1 MLKDR
6 RNRAFEQI
14 NLVQMNLRFLWILS
28 KLLQIRFRVLSIAG
42 NIYWFCLLV
51 LPPGSGA
58 LFRGKIINP
67 TDKFYHQD
75 KNNNITKEFWRLTTV
90 RAGFLNFTKTLR
102 WFFSVPMRL
111 KWPSSR
117 TQLSRAR
124 GGRAPPPYSI
134 SEHWCNGKPEIGWR
148 PFLTKKKKCTYARD
162 CEIMGGHSA
171 NLWPE
176 TGGPSP
182 IKPDAREAA
191 AAHVHD

>member
-6 RNRAFEQI
+6 RNPAFEQI

-67 TDKFYHQD
+67 TDKFYQQD
-75 KNNNITKEFWRLTTV
+75 KNNNIIEEFWRLTTV

-124 GGRAPPPYSI
+124 GGRAPPPIQHFVRETQITDFDSNE
-134 SEHWCNGKPEIGWR
+134 SRRLKWVARTREG
-148 PFLTKKKKCTYARD
+148 LTT
-162 CEIMGGHSA
+162 
-171 NLWPE
+171 
-176 TGGPSP
+176 
-182 IKPDAREAA
+182 
-191 AAHVHD
+191 